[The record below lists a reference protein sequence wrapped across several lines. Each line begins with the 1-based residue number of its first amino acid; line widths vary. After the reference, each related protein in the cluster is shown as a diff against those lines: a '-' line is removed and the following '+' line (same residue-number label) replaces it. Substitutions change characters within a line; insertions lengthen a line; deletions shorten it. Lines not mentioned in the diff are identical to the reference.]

1 MADAN
6 CGQDIMYACRG
17 RHTESMS
24 YCWSTG
30 RVWTLTEWA
39 TDNAGHRTGT
49 DTAIPQR
56 ALFSVPL
63 SSMDSSLG

>member
-1 MADAN
+1 
-6 CGQDIMYACRG
+6 MYACRG

-39 TDNAGHRTGT
+39 ADNAGHRTGT

-63 SSMDSSLG
+63 SDRKSVV